1 MYVYMAGCCD
11 CRLRGQL
18 AGVIPFP
25 PTHAMAWLLNPAAAA
40 CGTAEK
46 EWAGQSC
53 GVPAA
58 GRGGGLEANNPR
70 VRAPIKQ
77 RVCLFR

>member
-25 PTHAMAWLLNPAAAA
+25 PPHPMALLLNPAATAG
-40 CGTAEK
+40 GTAAK
-46 EWAGQSC
+46 EMGSPKL

-70 VRAPIKQ
+70 VRAPIK
-77 RVCLFR
+77 

>member
-1 MYVYMAGCCD
+1 MFIWPDVANVVCE
-11 CRLRGQL
+11 GQL